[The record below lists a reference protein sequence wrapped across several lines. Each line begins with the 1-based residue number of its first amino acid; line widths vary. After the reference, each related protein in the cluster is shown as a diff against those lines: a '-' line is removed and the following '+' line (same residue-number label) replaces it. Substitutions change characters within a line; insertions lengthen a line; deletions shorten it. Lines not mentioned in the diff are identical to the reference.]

1 MILSKC
7 NTSNCVTSFEKP
19 KTFITIHFL
28 NNVNTK
34 WSTFET
40 TKSIYFSIIYS
51 LTSKAIL
58 WKEIKHVY
66 QPFKENLISDQ
77 EIVYNY
83 NSPMLETSLW
93 SNAKWDIHVF
103 FIHYYFDHLLNFKR
117 EEKCNV
123 VCKFIVHCHALRK
136 KIGFLIRINGQIPYK
151 IYFSI

>member
-1 MILSKC
+1 MKTEYNAISKQYKYKMKYFW
-7 NTSNCVTSFEKP
+7 NYEINLLFNYLQSNF
-19 KTFITIHFL
+19 
-28 NNVNTK
+28 
-34 WSTFET
+34 
-40 TKSIYFSIIYS
+40 KSE
-51 LTSKAIL
+51 
-58 WKEIKHVY
+58 EINHVY
-66 QPFKENLISDQ
+66 QPFEENLISDQ